1 MREFD
6 VNGIKIYVGQN
17 AKENWSL
24 IDNNNND
31 YYWFHLESFSSPH
44 VILLSS
50 SPSKHDI
57 QTAANYCKEYSK
69 YKNYKPIYVIY
80 TQLKNVTKGLKEG
93 EVTTRKTLR
102 IKL

>member
-1 MREFD
+1 MREFE

-24 IDNNNND
+24 IDYNKEE
-31 YYWFHLESFSSPH
+31 YHWFHLESFSSPH
-44 VILLSS
+44 VILLNS
-50 SPSKHDI
+50 SPSKLEI
-57 QTAANYCKEYSK
+57 RTAAYYCKEYSK
-69 YKNYKPIYVIY
+69 YKNYKDIYVIY
-80 TQLKNVTKGLKEG
+80 TQLKNVKKGLKEG